1 MIAIGKKQ
9 IYNKF
14 FTSMLLKIK
23 NIISFTL
30 IIIFASN
37 YAFAQKP
44 SDLIKEVVDEASRIL
59 SSSDPVEAKIINLN
73 DLAENNV
80 DINRIAKYTL
90 GKHRKTISDEEI
102 NKYFKLY
109 KKYFLKNF
117 SSRLIDY
124 TNPEII
130 IVDENIINENFTI
143 VNTILEA
150 TSKNPELKISW
161 RVITKNPSKPLILD
175 LLIEG
180 LSLAKAQ
187 KEEFNSII
195 KNNDGE
201 INSLFKIMEEYIIK

>member
-1 MIAIGKKQ
+1 
-9 IYNKF
+9 
-14 FTSMLLKIK
+14 MLLKIK

-30 IIIFASN
+30 IFIFASN

-130 IVDENIINENFTI
+130 IVDENVINENFTI

-161 RVITKNPSKPLILD
+161 RVITKNPNKPLILD

-195 KNNDGE
+195 KNSDGD
-201 INSLFKIMEEYIIK
+201 INALFKIMEEYIIK

>member
-1 MIAIGKKQ
+1 
-9 IYNKF
+9 
-14 FTSMLLKIK
+14 MLLKIK
-23 NIISFTL
+23 NIISLTL
-30 IIIFASN
+30 ILIFASS

-44 SDLIKEVVDEASRIL
+44 SDLIKEVVGEASRIL

-90 GKHRKTISDEEI
+90 GKHKKTISDKEL

-161 RVITKNPSKPLILD
+161 RVITKNPNKPLILD
-175 LLIEG
+175 LIIEG

-195 KNNDGE
+195 RNNDGD
-201 INSLFKIMEEYIIK
+201 IDVLFKIMEEYIIK

>member
-1 MIAIGKKQ
+1 
-9 IYNKF
+9 
-14 FTSMLLKIK
+14 MLLKIK
-23 NIISFTL
+23 NIISFSL

-124 TNPEII
+124 TNPEIV
-130 IVDENIINENFTI
+130 IVDENVINENFTI

-161 RVITKNPSKPLILD
+161 RVITKNPNKPLILD

>member
-1 MIAIGKKQ
+1 
-9 IYNKF
+9 
-14 FTSMLLKIK
+14 MLLKIK

-30 IIIFASN
+30 ILIFASN

-124 TNPEII
+124 TNPEIVI
-130 IVDENIINENFTI
+130 IDENVINENFTI

-161 RVITKNPSKPLILD
+161 RVITKNPNKPLILD

-195 KNNDGE
+195 KNNDGD
-201 INSLFKIMEEYIIK
+201 INALFKIMEEYIIK

>member
-1 MIAIGKKQ
+1 
-9 IYNKF
+9 
-14 FTSMLLKIK
+14 MLLKIK

-30 IIIFASN
+30 IILFTSN

-73 DLAENNV
+73 DLAEDNV

-90 GKHRKTISDEEI
+90 GKHRKAISDEEI

-130 IVDENIINENFTI
+130 IVDENVINENFTI

-161 RVITKNPSKPLILD
+161 RVITKNPNKPLILD

-195 KNNDGE
+195 KNSDND
-201 INSLFKIMEEYIIK
+201 INALFKIMEEYIIK

>member
-1 MIAIGKKQ
+1 
-9 IYNKF
+9 
-14 FTSMLLKIK
+14 MLLKIK
-23 NIISFTL
+23 YIISFTL
-30 IIIFASN
+30 ILIFASN

-130 IVDENIINENFTI
+130 IVDENVINENFTI

-201 INSLFKIMEEYIIK
+201 IIALFKVMEEYIIK

>member
-1 MIAIGKKQ
+1 
-9 IYNKF
+9 
-14 FTSMLLKIK
+14 MLLKIK

-30 IIIFASN
+30 ILIFASN

-90 GKHRKTISDEEI
+90 GKHRKTISDEEL

-130 IVDENIINENFTI
+130 IVDENVINENFTI

-161 RVITKNPSKPLILD
+161 RVITKNPNKPLILD

-201 INSLFKIMEEYIIK
+201 INALFKVMEEYIIK

>member
-1 MIAIGKKQ
+1 
-9 IYNKF
+9 
-14 FTSMLLKIK
+14 MLLKIK

-30 IIIFASN
+30 VLIFASN

-90 GKHRKTISDEEI
+90 GKHRKTISEEEI

-130 IVDENIINENFTI
+130 IVDENVINENFTI

-161 RVITKNPSKPLILD
+161 RVITKNPNKPLILD
-175 LLIEG
+175 LIIEG

-195 KNNDGE
+195 RNNDGD
-201 INSLFKIMEEYIIK
+201 INVLFKIMEEYIIK

>member
-1 MIAIGKKQ
+1 
-9 IYNKF
+9 
-14 FTSMLLKIK
+14 MLLKIK

-30 IIIFASN
+30 IFIFASN

-90 GKHRKTISDEEI
+90 GKHRKTISDDEL

-130 IVDENIINENFTI
+130 IVDENVINENFTI

-195 KNNDGE
+195 KNSDGD
-201 INSLFKIMEEYIIK
+201 INALFKIMEEYIIK

>member
-1 MIAIGKKQ
+1 
-9 IYNKF
+9 
-14 FTSMLLKIK
+14 MLFKIK
-23 NIISFTL
+23 NIISFAL
-30 IIIFASN
+30 ILIFASN

-59 SSSDPVEAKIINLN
+59 SSSDPVESKIINLN

-90 GKHRKTISDEEI
+90 GKHRKTISDEKI

-130 IVDENIINENFTI
+130 IVDENVINENFTI

-161 RVITKNPSKPLILD
+161 RVITKNPNKPLILD

-195 KNNDGE
+195 KNSDGD
-201 INSLFKIMEEYIIK
+201 INVLFKIMEEYIIK

>member
-1 MIAIGKKQ
+1 MV
-9 IYNKF
+9 
-14 FTSMLLKIK
+14 LKIK

-30 IIIFASN
+30 ILIFASN

-73 DLAENNV
+73 DLADNNV

-90 GKHRKTISDEEI
+90 GKHRKTISDEKI
-102 NKYFKLY
+102 NKYYKLY

-130 IVDENIINENFTI
+130 IVDENVINENFTI

-161 RVITKNPSKPLILD
+161 RVITKNANKPLILD

-195 KNNDGE
+195 KNNDGD
-201 INSLFKIMEEYIIK
+201 INALFKVMEEYIIK

>member
-1 MIAIGKKQ
+1 
-9 IYNKF
+9 
-14 FTSMLLKIK
+14 MLLKIK
-23 NIISFTL
+23 NIISFAL
-30 IIIFASN
+30 ILIFVSN

-73 DLAENNV
+73 DLADNNV

-90 GKHRKTISDEEI
+90 GKHRKTISDEEL

-130 IVDENIINENFTI
+130 IVDENVINENFTI

-161 RVITKNPSKPLILD
+161 RVITKNPNKPLILD

-195 KNNDGE
+195 KNNDGD
-201 INSLFKIMEEYIIK
+201 INALFKVMEEYIIK

>member
-1 MIAIGKKQ
+1 
-9 IYNKF
+9 
-14 FTSMLLKIK
+14 MLLKIK

-30 IIIFASN
+30 ILIFASN

-109 KKYFLKNF
+109 EKYFLKNF

-130 IVDENIINENFTI
+130 IVDENVINENFTI

-161 RVITKNPSKPLILD
+161 RVITKNPNKPLILD

-195 KNNDGE
+195 KNSDGD
-201 INSLFKIMEEYIIK
+201 INALFKIMEEYIIK

>member
-1 MIAIGKKQ
+1 
-9 IYNKF
+9 
-14 FTSMLLKIK
+14 MLLKIK

-30 IIIFASN
+30 ILIFASN

-130 IVDENIINENFTI
+130 IVDENVINENFTI

-161 RVITKNPSKPLILD
+161 RVITKNANKPLILD

-195 KNNDGE
+195 KNNDGD
-201 INSLFKIMEEYIIK
+201 INALFKIMEEYIIK

>member
-1 MIAIGKKQ
+1 
-9 IYNKF
+9 
-14 FTSMLLKIK
+14 MLLKIK
-23 NIISFTL
+23 NIISLAL
-30 IIIFASN
+30 IFIFASN
-37 YAFAQKP
+37 YCFAQKP

-124 TNPEII
+124 TNPEIV
-130 IVDENIINENFTI
+130 IVDENVINENFTI

-161 RVITKNPSKPLILD
+161 RVITKNPNKPLILD

-195 KNNDGE
+195 KNNDGD
-201 INSLFKIMEEYIIK
+201 IKALFKVMEEYIIK

>member
-1 MIAIGKKQ
+1 
-9 IYNKF
+9 
-14 FTSMLLKIK
+14 MLLKIK

-73 DLAENNV
+73 DLADNNV

-90 GKHRKTISDEEI
+90 GKHRKTISDEEL

-124 TNPEII
+124 TNPEIVI
-130 IVDENIINENFTI
+130 IDENVINENFTI

-161 RVITKNPSKPLILD
+161 RVITKNPNKPLILD

-201 INSLFKIMEEYIIK
+201 INALFKVMEEYIIK

>member
-1 MIAIGKKQ
+1 
-9 IYNKF
+9 
-14 FTSMLLKIK
+14 MLLKIK
-23 NIISFTL
+23 NIISLTL
-30 IIIFASN
+30 ILIFASS

-44 SDLIKEVVDEASRIL
+44 SDLIKEVVGEASRIL

-80 DINRIAKYTL
+80 DISRIAKYTL
-90 GKHRKTISDEEI
+90 GKHKKTISDKEL

-161 RVITKNPSKPLILD
+161 RVITKNPNKPLILD
-175 LLIEG
+175 LIIEG

-195 KNNDGE
+195 RNNDGD
-201 INSLFKIMEEYIIK
+201 IGVLFKIMEEYIIK

>member
-1 MIAIGKKQ
+1 
-9 IYNKF
+9 
-14 FTSMLLKIK
+14 MLLKIK

-30 IIIFASN
+30 IIIFTSN

-130 IVDENIINENFTI
+130 IVDENVINENFTI

-161 RVITKNPSKPLILD
+161 RVITKNSNKPLILD

-195 KNNDGE
+195 KNNDGD
-201 INSLFKIMEEYIIK
+201 INALFKVMEEYIIK

>member
-1 MIAIGKKQ
+1 
-9 IYNKF
+9 
-14 FTSMLLKIK
+14 MLLKIK

-30 IIIFASN
+30 ILIFASN

-73 DLAENNV
+73 DLAEDNV

-90 GKHRKTISDEEI
+90 GKHKKNISDKELS
-102 NKYFKLY
+102 KYFKLY

-124 TNPEII
+124 TNPEIVI
-130 IVDENIINENFTI
+130 IDENVINENFTI

-161 RVITKNPSKPLILD
+161 RVITKNPNKPLILD

-195 KNNDGE
+195 KNSDGD
-201 INSLFKIMEEYIIK
+201 IDSLFKIMEEYIIK

>member
-1 MIAIGKKQ
+1 MV
-9 IYNKF
+9 
-14 FTSMLLKIK
+14 LKIK

-30 IIIFASN
+30 ILIFASN

-73 DLAENNV
+73 DLADNNV

-90 GKHRKTISDEEI
+90 GKHRKTISDEEL

-130 IVDENIINENFTI
+130 IVDENVINENFTI

-161 RVITKNPSKPLILD
+161 RVITKNANKPLILD

-195 KNNDGE
+195 KNNDGD
-201 INSLFKIMEEYIIK
+201 INALFKIMEEYIIK

>member
-1 MIAIGKKQ
+1 
-9 IYNKF
+9 
-14 FTSMLLKIK
+14 MLLKIK

-30 IIIFASN
+30 ILIFASN

-90 GKHRKTISDEEI
+90 GKHRKTISDEEL

-130 IVDENIINENFTI
+130 IVDENVINENFTI

-161 RVITKNPSKPLILD
+161 RVITKNPNKPLILD

-195 KNNDGE
+195 KNSDGD
-201 INSLFKIMEEYIIK
+201 INALFKIMEEYIIK

>member
-1 MIAIGKKQ
+1 
-9 IYNKF
+9 
-14 FTSMLLKIK
+14 MLLKIK

-30 IIIFASN
+30 IIIFTSN

-130 IVDENIINENFTI
+130 IVDENVINENFTI

-161 RVITKNPSKPLILD
+161 RVITKNPNKPLILD

-201 INSLFKIMEEYIIK
+201 IIALFKVMEEYIIK

>member
-1 MIAIGKKQ
+1 
-9 IYNKF
+9 
-14 FTSMLLKIK
+14 MLLKIK
-23 NIISFTL
+23 KIISFAL
-30 IIIFASN
+30 ILIFASN
-37 YAFAQKP
+37 YAFAKKP

-90 GKHRKTISDEEI
+90 GNHRKTISEEEI

-130 IVDENIINENFTI
+130 IVDENVINENFTI

-161 RVITKNPSKPLILD
+161 RVITKNPNKPLILD
-175 LLIEG
+175 LIIEG

-195 KNNDGE
+195 RNNDGD
-201 INSLFKIMEEYIIK
+201 IDVLFKIMEEYIIK

>member
-1 MIAIGKKQ
+1 
-9 IYNKF
+9 
-14 FTSMLLKIK
+14 MLLKIK

-59 SSSDPVEAKIINLN
+59 SSSDPVESKIINLN

-90 GKHRKTISDEEI
+90 GKHRKTISDEEL

-130 IVDENIINENFTI
+130 IVDENVINENFTI

-161 RVITKNPSKPLILD
+161 RVITKNPNKPLILD

-195 KNNDGE
+195 KNSDGD
-201 INSLFKIMEEYIIK
+201 IDSLFKIMEEYIIK

>member
-1 MIAIGKKQ
+1 
-9 IYNKF
+9 
-14 FTSMLLKIK
+14 MLFKIK
-23 NIISFTL
+23 NIISFAL
-30 IIIFASN
+30 ILIFASN

-80 DINRIAKYTL
+80 DIDRIAKYTL
-90 GKHRKTISDEEI
+90 GKHRKTISDEEL

-124 TNPEII
+124 TNPEIV
-130 IVDENIINENFTI
+130 IVDENVINENFTI

-161 RVITKNPSKPLILD
+161 RVITKNPNKPLILD

-195 KNNDGE
+195 KNNDGD
-201 INSLFKIMEEYIIK
+201 INALFKIMEEYIIK

>member
-9 IYNKF
+9 IYNKS

-30 IIIFASN
+30 VLIFASN

-130 IVDENIINENFTI
+130 IVDENVINENFTI

-161 RVITKNPSKPLILD
+161 RGITKNPNKPLILD
-175 LLIEG
+175 LIIEG

>member
-1 MIAIGKKQ
+1 
-9 IYNKF
+9 
-14 FTSMLLKIK
+14 MLLKIK
-23 NIISFTL
+23 YIISFTL
-30 IIIFASN
+30 ILIFASN

-130 IVDENIINENFTI
+130 IVDENVINENFTI

-161 RVITKNPSKPLILD
+161 RVITKNPNKPLILD

-195 KNNDGE
+195 KNSDGD
-201 INSLFKIMEEYIIK
+201 INALFKIMEEYIIK

>member
-1 MIAIGKKQ
+1 
-9 IYNKF
+9 
-14 FTSMLLKIK
+14 MLLKIK

-30 IIIFASN
+30 IFIFASN

-90 GKHRKTISDEEI
+90 GKHRKTISEEEI

-130 IVDENIINENFTI
+130 IVDENVINENFTI

-161 RVITKNPSKPLILD
+161 RVITKNPNKPLILD

-195 KNNDGE
+195 KNSDGD
-201 INSLFKIMEEYIIK
+201 INVLFKIMEEYIIK

>member
-1 MIAIGKKQ
+1 
-9 IYNKF
+9 
-14 FTSMLLKIK
+14 MLLKIK
-23 NIISFTL
+23 NIISLTL
-30 IIIFASN
+30 ILIFASS

-44 SDLIKEVVDEASRIL
+44 SDLIKEVVGEASRIL

-90 GKHRKTISDEEI
+90 GKHKKTISDKEL

-161 RVITKNPSKPLILD
+161 RVITKNPKKPLILD

-195 KNNDGE
+195 KNNDGD
-201 INSLFKIMEEYIIK
+201 IKALFKIMEEYIIK

>member
-1 MIAIGKKQ
+1 
-9 IYNKF
+9 
-14 FTSMLLKIK
+14 MLLKIK
-23 NIISFTL
+23 NIISFSL

-130 IVDENIINENFTI
+130 IVDENVINENFTI

-161 RVITKNPSKPLILD
+161 RVITKNPNKPLILD

-201 INSLFKIMEEYIIK
+201 INALFKVMEEYIIK

>member
-1 MIAIGKKQ
+1 
-9 IYNKF
+9 
-14 FTSMLLKIK
+14 MLLKIK
-23 NIISFTL
+23 NIISLTL
-30 IIIFASN
+30 ILIFASS

-44 SDLIKEVVDEASRIL
+44 SDLIKDVVAEASRIL

-90 GKHRKTISDEEI
+90 GKHKKTISDKEL

-130 IVDENIINENFTI
+130 IVDENVINESFTI

-161 RVITKNPSKPLILD
+161 RVITKNPTKPLILD

-195 KNNDGE
+195 KNSDGD
-201 INSLFKIMEEYIIK
+201 INVLFKIMEEYIIK

>member
-1 MIAIGKKQ
+1 
-9 IYNKF
+9 
-14 FTSMLLKIK
+14 MLLKIK

-30 IIIFASN
+30 ILIFASN

-130 IVDENIINENFTI
+130 IVDENVINENFTI

-161 RVITKNPSKPLILD
+161 RVITKNPNKPLILD

-195 KNNDGE
+195 KNSDGD
-201 INSLFKIMEEYIIK
+201 INVLFKIMEEYIIK

>member
-1 MIAIGKKQ
+1 
-9 IYNKF
+9 
-14 FTSMLLKIK
+14 MLLKIK
-23 NIISFTL
+23 NIISFAL
-30 IIIFASN
+30 ILIFASN

-44 SDLIKEVVDEASRIL
+44 SDLIKEMVDEASRIL

-80 DINRIAKYTL
+80 DIDRIAKYTL
-90 GKHRKTISDEEI
+90 GKHRKTISDEEL

-130 IVDENIINENFTI
+130 IVDENVINENFTI

-201 INSLFKIMEEYIIK
+201 INALFKVMEEYIIK

>member
-1 MIAIGKKQ
+1 
-9 IYNKF
+9 
-14 FTSMLLKIK
+14 MLLKIK

-30 IIIFASN
+30 ILIFVSN

-44 SDLIKEVVDEASRIL
+44 SDLIKEMVDEASRIL

-130 IVDENIINENFTI
+130 IVDENVINENFTI

-161 RVITKNPSKPLILD
+161 RVITKNPNKPLILD

-195 KNNDGE
+195 KNSDGD
-201 INSLFKIMEEYIIK
+201 INALFKIMEEYIIK

>member
-1 MIAIGKKQ
+1 MIKIKF
-9 IYNKF
+9 ISSIILVIF
-14 FTSMLLKIK
+14 FTNPLFGKEPSK
-23 NIISFTL
+23 L
-30 IIIFASN
+30 IAEIVN
-37 YAFAQKP
+37 
-44 SDLIKEVVDEASRIL
+44 EASIIL

-130 IVDENIINENFTI
+130 IVDENVINENFTI

-161 RVITKNPSKPLILD
+161 RVITKNPNKPLILD

-195 KNNDGE
+195 KNNDGD
-201 INSLFKIMEEYIIK
+201 INALFKIMEEYIIK

>member
-1 MIAIGKKQ
+1 
-9 IYNKF
+9 
-14 FTSMLLKIK
+14 MLLKIK
-23 NIISFTL
+23 NIISLTL
-30 IIIFASN
+30 ILIFASS

-44 SDLIKEVVDEASRIL
+44 SDLIKDVVAEASRIL

-80 DINRIAKYTL
+80 DIDRIAKYTL
-90 GKHRKTISDEEI
+90 GKHRKTISNKEL

-130 IVDENIINENFTI
+130 IVDENVINESFTI

-161 RVITKNPSKPLILD
+161 RVITKNPTKPQTFPLFPSIKYTVVGRYQALWN
-175 LLIEG
+175 LRG
-180 LSLAKAQ
+180 RSLVIAYKTQSIRPNNPQTVPQ
-187 KEEFNSII
+187 KP
-195 KNNDGE
+195 
-201 INSLFKIMEEYIIK
+201 SL